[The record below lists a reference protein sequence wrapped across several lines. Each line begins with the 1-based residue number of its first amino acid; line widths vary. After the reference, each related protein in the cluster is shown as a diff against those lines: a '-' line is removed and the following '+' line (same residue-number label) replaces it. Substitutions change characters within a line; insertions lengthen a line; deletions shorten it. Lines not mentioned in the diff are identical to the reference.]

1 MRHLALLALI
11 AAAPAM
17 AAAAKPGN
25 GEAQLARAIEGRVAE
40 APVDCIS
47 LPRIRSVR
55 VIDGTALVY
64 DAGGT
69 VYVNRPRAGAESLD
83 RWDTIVNR
91 PFGTRLCS
99 TDTLQMI
106 EPGSH
111 MLSGLV
117 FLGEFVPYRRAR

>member
-1 MRHLALLALI
+1 MRRLALLALI
-11 AAAPAM
+11 AAAPA
-17 AAAAKPGN
+17 AAIAAKPGS
-25 GEAQLARAIEGRVAE
+25 GEAQLARALEGRVAE
-40 APVDCIS
+40 APVDCVH

-55 VIDGTALVY
+55 VIDRTAIIY

-69 VYVNRPRAGAESLD
+69 LYVNRPRAGADSLD
-83 RWDTIVNR
+83 RWDTIVSR

-99 TDTLQMI
+99 SDTLQMI
-106 EPGSH
+106 EPGSR